1 VNGRISSRPIA
12 TEAAALLPLNL
23 IGNGCPERATP
34 AFRIG
39 IRLIPALDLR
49 MEQCLSTNSDRGD
62 KRIQVHRDGGAL
74 VVVAG
79 TKPILHR
86 ATAVTR
92 TVRDNPRLALIPPSM
107 STSME
112 MYPMSNVVSIAQ
124 RLAEKA
130 DQRAAAYL
138 QRAMSDNF
146 MSEDETETY
155 RDMRATA
162 VEIFQYADLRDALD
176 SAGRSGLTPRN
187 IRRLRD
193 YVSLDDSI
201 A

>member
-1 VNGRISSRPIA
+1 
-12 TEAAALLPLNL
+12 
-23 IGNGCPERATP
+23 
-34 AFRIG
+34 
-39 IRLIPALDLR
+39 
-49 MEQCLSTNSDRGD
+49 
-62 KRIQVHRDGGAL
+62 
-74 VVVAG
+74 
-79 TKPILHR
+79 
-86 ATAVTR
+86 
-92 TVRDNPRLALIPPSM
+92 
-107 STSME
+107 ME